1 MSFVMHLHVCRY
13 FIIHMLKWDPKKIIL
28 AFKDTYSYF
37 IESQIIIIYNC
48 IQMLL
53 KPHYSAIIWVFANAI
68 LYLPFL
74 FNILMDVP
82 HIIISNVYLI

>member
-1 MSFVMHLHVCRY
+1 
-13 FIIHMLKWDPKKIIL
+13 
-28 AFKDTYSYF
+28 
-37 IESQIIIIYNC
+37 
-48 IQMLL
+48 MLL

-74 FNILMDVP
+74 FNILKDVP